1 MIKTYRFPILLPE
14 EKTQERIKLL
24 KNSFTDEQ
32 LKVLKELGASV
43 VIEAEDGDGKKS
55 FSIIDSDESE
65 KLRHAKIS
73 EKGYAALTGDRDFLR
88 RKAYVYNQVEKIKRI
103 KESPNTPY
111 RKLTDLIVKLSYDYD
126 SRNLG
131 ELKVILPEIRKRFS
145 NSRVDEIVVEFILT
159 IAESDV
165 KQGVRRSMQQWYETI
180 IAIADKWQPE
190 GEEKKRLQ
198 EENVSLQKQLRTM
211 TKELGELKEKIRN
224 DLATIRREL
233 YSSPRAFKATP
244 GKKGYW
250 ELISYQEEIVS
261 RDMRIKELEEEN
273 SRLKAIKTEDAFVEK
288 MLKETKKR
296 FKHKSERNK
305 AVAVSQILAWA
316 GRDDASENLD
326 EWLEGKEKP
335 FIAVNGDFVVSKHVE
350 NEVDSVE
357 AGGTGV
363 SINKEEE

>member
-1 MIKTYRFPILLPE
+1 MKKTGVMTHKEAVRKALEMLGGRAHTQQIYPIA
-14 EKTQERIKLL
+14 IKLIG
-24 KNSFTDEQ
+24 NNT
-32 LKVLKELGASV
+32 
-43 VIEAEDGDGKKS
+43 KS
-55 FSIIDSDESE
+55 QDI
-65 KLRHAKIS
+65 
-73 EKGYAALTGDRDFLR
+73 
-88 RKAYVYNQVEKIKRI
+88 KAN
-103 KESPNTPY
+103 
-111 RKLTDLIVKLSYDYD
+111 
-126 SRNLG
+126 
-131 ELKVILPEIRKRFS
+131 
-145 NSRVDEIVVEFILT
+145 
-159 IAESDV
+159 
-165 KQGVRRSMQQWYETI
+165 
-180 IAIADKWQPE
+180 
-190 GEEKKRLQ
+190 
-198 EENVSLQKQLRTM
+198 
-211 TKELGELKEKIRN
+211 
-224 DLATIRREL
+224 IRREL